1 MEAPEKIY
9 VQLPSNKWIGRT
21 WDEAPIKEGDNP
33 NWKNATNIEYT
44 RTDAFIEKAVRWLN
58 EHMIDYMEFN
68 GYGGCLDAFNDAK
81 MVEDFKNYMKGE

>member
-1 MEAPEKIY
+1 MGAPEKINVLLY
-9 VQLPSNKWIGRT
+9 EEPLSTGYTGSAWVGKPIGLKGET
-21 WDEAPIKEGDNP
+21 
-33 NWKNATNIEYT
+33 EYI
-44 RTDAFIEKAVRWLN
+44 RADAFIEKAVRWLN